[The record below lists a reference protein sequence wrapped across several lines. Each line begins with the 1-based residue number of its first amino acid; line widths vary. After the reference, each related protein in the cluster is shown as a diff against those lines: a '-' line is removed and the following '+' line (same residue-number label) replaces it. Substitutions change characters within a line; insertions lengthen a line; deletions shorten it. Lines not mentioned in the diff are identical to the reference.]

1 MHCTRCDGITPE
13 ISAVILTMA
22 AHRDVVWSLCPRC
35 QLGLLTWYTVRKS
48 EFPAHA
54 TDAKEGVNAELLHAC
69 RQALD
74 AAGGY
79 PQLLDTLRTAIMGA
93 LK

>member
-1 MHCTRCDGITPE
+1 MHCTRCDGITPDVN
-13 ISAVILTMA
+13 AVTLTMA
-22 AHRDVVWSLCPRC
+22 GHRDVVWSLCARC
-35 QLGLLTWYTVRKS
+35 QLGLQTWYIVRKS

-74 AAGGY
+74 VSAGF
-79 PQLLDTLRTAIMGA
+79 PQLLDVLRTAIRGA